1 MLTRFLDQTTLDTS
15 TAPLA
20 ATLLRL
26 TLGTAFLA
34 HGLLKVLVFTPAGT
48 VAFFES
54 QGFPGITAYAVIL
67 AELAGGAALIL
78 GLHTRAVALALI
90 PVLAGAALVHLPN
103 GWVFSNPGGGWEFP
117 VFWIV
122 ANAVQSLLGDGA
134 YALRSPLADRTAS
147 AAAR

>member
-1 MLTRFLDQTTLDTS
+1 MLTRILDQTTLDTS

-20 ATLLRL
+20 ATVLRL

-54 QGFPGITAYAVIL
+54 QGFPGVTAYAVIL
-67 AELAGGAALIL
+67 AEIAGGAALIL

-103 GWVFSNPGGGWEFP
+103 GWLFSAEGGGWEFP
-117 VFWIV
+117 AYLIITT
-122 ANAVQSLLGDGA
+122 AAQALLGSGA
-134 YALRSPLADRTAS
+134 YALKLPDLPFLPKALMA
-147 AAAR
+147 

>member
-1 MLTRFLDQTTLDTS
+1 MIAKLLDQTTLDTA

-34 HGLLKVLVFTPAGT
+34 HGLLKLLVFTPAGT

-54 QGFPGITAYAVIL
+54 QGFPGVTAYAVIF
-67 AELAGGAALIL
+67 AEVAGGAALIL

-117 VFWIV
+117 AFWIA
-122 ANAVQSLLGDGA
+122 ANAVQALLGDGA
-134 YALRSPLADRTAS
+134 YALRSPLTLSGASGTA
-147 AAAR
+147 R

>member
-1 MLTRFLDQTTLDTS
+1 MFKTLLAQDELHTS

-20 ATLLRL
+20 ATLLRV
-26 TLGTAFLA
+26 TLGVAFLA

-54 QGFPGITAYAVIL
+54 QGFPGVTAYAVVF

-78 GLHTRAVALALI
+78 GLHTRAVALALV
-90 PVLAGAALVHLPN
+90 PVLLGAALVHLPN

-117 VFWIV
+117 VIWVF
-122 ANAVQSLLGDGA
+122 ANLVQALLGDGA
-134 YALRSPLADRTAS
+134 YALRSPLASAFAS
-147 AAAR
+147 GGTR